1 MNSSKPMNDMVNQVT
16 DTNVR
21 EALYLMA
28 NNLVSDT
35 IELAEKLGGLQTI
48 CFNLIEWLRVQ
59 ALYINRVSIL
69 IWWF

>member
-28 NNLVSDT
+28 NNLVSET
-35 IELAEKLGGLQTI
+35 IELAEKWGGLQTN